1 MKAGGI
7 TFTNISLAVILSI
20 WSTANGALVYFKASE
35 QLVLTSIFGM
45 LTLSFYF
52 AFKKQHKAFKSKNL
66 LMVIPLTIIAP
77 LQTVLFG
84 VYMFGLLLSPVLIFA
99 YGGLLTLLA
108 ELSNIKVKKSAHY
121 IYLLMCV
128 IPYAYL
134 PLNNFSDE
142 IQFHYITSGGI
153 IVLWSILAGIIPHLL
168 KFNSATENFE
178 EEEDFI
184 LKP

>member
-1 MKAGGI
+1 MKVGGI
-7 TFTNISLAVILSI
+7 TFTNIWLVVILI
-20 WSTANGALVYFKASE
+20 VWSAGNGALVFFKAGE

-52 AFKKQHKAFKSKNL
+52 AFKKQHKTFKSKNL
-66 LMVIPLTIIAP
+66 LIVVPLTIIAP
-77 LQTVLFG
+77 LHTVLFG
-84 VYMFGLLLSPVLIFA
+84 VYMYGLLISPVIIFA

-108 ELSNIKVKKSAHY
+108 ELSNIKVAKSAHY
-121 IYLLMCV
+121 LYLFMCV

-134 PLNNFSDE
+134 PLSHFSDE
-142 IQFHYITSGGI
+142 IRFQHIVSLGI
-153 IVLWSILAGIIPHLL
+153 IVLWSILAGTIPHLL